1 MVRPLRNQGVIIM
14 SIVKFQSA
22 ALALVGAV
30 MVASLFIGAA
40 VPVTP
45 IA

>member
-1 MVRPLRNQGVIIM
+1 M
-14 SIVKFQSA
+14 SIARFQNVA
-22 ALALVGAV
+22 FALVGAFT
-30 MVASLFIGAA
+30 VASLFIAAA

>member
-1 MVRPLRNQGVIIM
+1 M
-14 SIVKFQSA
+14 SIAKFQNA

-30 MVASLFIGAA
+30 MLASLFVGAA
-40 VPVTP
+40 VPVVP

>member
-1 MVRPLRNQGVIIM
+1 M
-14 SIVKFQSA
+14 SIAKIQNA
-22 ALALVGAV
+22 AFALVGAFL
-30 MVASLFIGAA
+30 VAGLFVAAA